1 MSLPES
7 SVLGVGE
14 LCSVAAPTERPTA
27 DEKTLALNHHK
38 TFLSSSNLRSRNE
51 DPRSNRHREE
61 TGTTPLFSGIVLDGV
76 QANIFKQYGLLG
88 EQVVNTGPVGQGCSD
103 FDKQRPLSPTEDDP
117 RIFVNVS
124 PPWSAFI
131 CGSQGSGKSHTL
143 SCILENCLI
152 PSKLG
157 QLPRPLT
164 GMVFHYDTFTSYGSN
179 QVCEAAYL
187 CSSGIS
193 VRVLVSPTNYWRMKD
208 TYENLPG
215 LPSDTQKPEVIAMK
229 FQDKHL
235 DVTRIKNLMAVNEKE
250 GCVPLYI
257 EVRCELFSHYQY
269 APHWWKVILRIL
281 REMAMESRGASGFDY
296 NVFRR
301 RLDEESF
308 TGQQNIPLK
317 LRLDLLESFMD
328 RPIKAGQREA
338 EPVFTNNKAGK
349 QAKRHWL
356 EQIDQK
362 RKDERASRARAWNF
376 EPGVLTIVDL
386 SCPFVDDTAACAL
399 FNICLELFLESRGNI
414 GRIVA
419 LDEAHKVGLPYAS
432 FPPALFHADGDRVH
446 SS

>member
-1 MSLPES
+1 
-7 SVLGVGE
+7 
-14 LCSVAAPTERPTA
+14 
-27 DEKTLALNHHK
+27 
-38 TFLSSSNLRSRNE
+38 
-51 DPRSNRHREE
+51 
-61 TGTTPLFSGIVLDGV
+61 
-76 QANIFKQYGLLG
+76 
-88 EQVVNTGPVGQGCSD
+88 
-103 FDKQRPLSPTEDDP
+103 
-117 RIFVNVS
+117 
-124 PPWSAFI
+124 
-131 CGSQGSGKSHTL
+131 
-143 SCILENCLI
+143 
-152 PSKLG
+152 
-157 QLPRPLT
+157 
-164 GMVFHYDTFTSYGSN
+164 
-179 QVCEAAYL
+179 
-187 CSSGIS
+187 
-193 VRVLVSPTNYWRMKD
+193 MKD

-257 EVRCELFSHYQY
+257 EVRCELFSLYQH

-281 REMAMESRGASGFDY
+281 REMAMDSRGASGFDY

-338 EPVFTNNKAGK
+338 EPIFTNNKAGK

-356 EQIDQK
+356 EQIDKK
-362 RKDERASRARAWNF
+362 RKDERASQTKAWNF

-419 LDEAHKVGLPYAS
+419 LDEAHKVGLPHAS
-432 FPPALFHADGDRVH
+432 FPLPYSMLMETVSIVHDIKCLCSHLHREPTSSHPPATAFGYSCYYFDTRTYHFPKLLDLSTMTIVHRFTSPEWFRTLGDHLAGVTMLRDIKSGEAGVKRDVARIFAEIVGLGVGESLLFSPTAMLNGIVAAEDVDVNDKRKEVMQRMEVLPEKLGTEWVKMRIRRRLTKDGGRSLMAV
-446 SS
+446 